1 MERNEIQPPI
11 GPCLSLKKLDPSY
24 FQTHPT
30 PAIPLPEDTAALCL
44 WREMDKL
51 SLERAYAN
59 CRKKLLR
66 IRHKMGWPKG
76 MINMAASKEK
86 PGAGPGFVFGRY

>member
-1 MERNEIQPPI
+1 
-11 GPCLSLKKLDPSY
+11 
-24 FQTHPT
+24 
-30 PAIPLPEDTAALCL
+30 
-44 WREMDKL
+44 MDNL

-86 PGAGPGFVFGRY
+86 PGAGPGFVFGKS